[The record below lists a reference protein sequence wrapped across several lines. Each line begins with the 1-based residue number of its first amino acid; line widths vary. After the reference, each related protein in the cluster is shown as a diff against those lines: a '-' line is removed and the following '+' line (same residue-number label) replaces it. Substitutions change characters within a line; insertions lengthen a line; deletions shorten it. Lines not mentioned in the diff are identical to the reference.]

1 MVTKVI
7 SGAQIGADIAG
18 LRAAKALGLETG
30 GWMPRGFLSKKGFHP
45 EYALEYGIRE
55 HMSPSY
61 PPRTEQ
67 NVFDSDA
74 TVRFA
79 FDFNSPGERC
89 TLKAITRHE
98 KPYFDVSIDMGI
110 LTDPRQF
117 SIWLDL
123 EDVKVLNVAG
133 NAATWIEPLVEDF
146 LVVALRPT
154 AERSRVSPN
163 ITT

>member
-30 GWMPRGFLSKKGFHP
+30 GWMPRGYTARDGFHP
-45 EYALEYGIRE
+45 EYALEYGIQQ
-55 HMSPSY
+55 HASPAY

-67 NVFDSDA
+67 NVFSADA

-79 FDFNSPGERC
+79 FDFQSAGERC
-89 TLKAITRHE
+89 TLKAIEKFE
-98 KPYFDVSIDMGI
+98 KPYFDVPISRQI
-110 LTDPRQF
+110 LVDPRQF
-117 SIWLDL
+117 TIWLDL
-123 EDVKVLNVAG
+123 EDVRTLNVAG
-133 NAATWIEPLVEDF
+133 NAAVWIEPLVEEF

-154 AERSRVSPN
+154 VERSRVSSTS
-163 ITT
+163 TT